1 MQPGM
6 AMHGVRPL
14 QTAAEYAIMAACAWI
29 AWCGAAEVWG
39 QISSQYGAMLAQLE
53 SLAR

>member
-1 MQPGM
+1 M
-6 AMHGVRPL
+6 RPL

-39 QISSQYGAMLAQLE
+39 QISTQYADAIAQL
-53 SLAR
+53 SAIGR